1 MDEDRKKA
9 LMDNFVSNVEMCIK
23 DYQSSLTP
31 SHVSIALS
39 FVLVNVVSENLVEG
53 LDIEDALRDIVMHAL
68 DVVRSGK

>member
-9 LMDNFVSNVEMCIK
+9 LMDNFVSNVEMSIK